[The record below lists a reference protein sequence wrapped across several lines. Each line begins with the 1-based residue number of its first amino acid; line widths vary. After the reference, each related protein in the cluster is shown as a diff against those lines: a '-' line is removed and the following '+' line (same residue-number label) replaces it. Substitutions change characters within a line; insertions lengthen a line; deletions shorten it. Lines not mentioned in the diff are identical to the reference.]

1 MAAVLLPAPT
11 IVEEQWVQCE
21 NPNCNKWRKL
31 PPGAKPPPDDEPFF
45 CYLNPDPQR
54 NTCSASEAEYDE
66 KTEMTLDPEDEEHNR
81 QVRQRLQAGI
91 EAAAAAAAAATAATM
106 RGRGRGRGGRG
117 GGRGR
122 GRGRGRGGKAGGGA
136 ATSALAQPPAGWLP
150 PALPA
155 VLPPAA
161 LPRAA
166 EEDLGALASGRGR
179 AIGRKQ
185 QSKHFQRLL
194 ENSGSWEGGRGA
206 AAATMALPPPEAWES
221 LAQHAGAELT
231 DAACQACDLAS
242 AGSYFEGAGP
252 GGAAAAEGSASMA
265 RLALMLASAAGLSAT
280 CDVLT
285 EEERQRFGLDAGG
298 APLVPAAPPGPSSVS
313 PASASPA
320 AAATAAGGSPG
331 AQLRQQVQAQ
341 LQQQQQQQV
350 QVQSEIC
357 EAYQAAAM
365 CNRPYI
371 AQACKKT
378 GQAYLS
384 GNFAPVH
391 DERLDEGLAVVG
403 KLPASL
409 EGTFLRI
416 GPNAVLPPIHGK
428 KGPRRR
434 RDAPACGAGRLAR
447 ASRGGGLSCYH
458 LFDGDRHVHA
468 VRCFPATNTAT
479 YSNHQVQTARLRQER
494 EAGMPLVPKF
504 GDYMGLRGL
513 AIILLDRLAR
523 RLGLLDASG
532 GLGAANTALVH
543 HGGKLLALHE
553 GDLPYQLALPPGGGP
568 ISTVGRERL
577 GGAWQRAFTA
587 HPKLDPA
594 TGELFFFGY
603 SVEQA
608 PYCWVGRLS
617 PAGEVERQFAVPL
630 REPVMM
636 HDCGL
641 TENHLVLLDAMVKRG
656 GLPFVFRKR
665 AARFGLVPRD
675 ATSAAAV
682 RWFETEPLMAFHVA
696 NAWEEGSKVHLVL
709 CTFEEFSL
717 DLETPPGV
725 VRPLPYLTEV
735 VMDLESGG
743 AAMRRVCDVPG
754 DFPQA
759 SRGRWCSRAVAVAPA
774 ALVGRRTRYVYHAQ
788 LTPTPTGEPVFPA
801 LVKTDLQT
809 GQVWVVE
816 HGPGRLGGEAIF
828 VPDPSRQGEDAGH
841 LVTFVHNEL
850 LGVSELVIYDAQAMS
865 PEPVARVPLRRRV
878 PYGFHAAWVA
888 ADAPRG

>member
-1 MAAVLLPAPT
+1 MTADDAPGLARRLYTRVL
-11 IVEEQWVQCE
+11 
-21 NPNCNKWRKL
+21 R
-31 PPGAKPPPDDEPFF
+31 GAYWTVLKG
-45 CYLNPDPQR
+45 L
-54 NTCSASEAEYDE
+54 A
-66 KTEMTLDPEDEEHNR
+66 L
-81 QVRQRLQAGI
+81 V
-91 EAAAAAAAAATAATM
+91 
-106 RGRGRGRGGRG
+106 
-117 GGRGR
+117 
-122 GRGRGRGGKAGGGA
+122 GGK
-136 ATSALAQPPAGWLP
+136 
-150 PALPA
+150 
-155 VLPPAA
+155 
-161 LPRAA
+161 
-166 EEDLGALASGRGR
+166 
-179 AIGRKQ
+179 
-185 QSKHFQRLL
+185 
-194 ENSGSWEGGRGA
+194 
-206 AAATMALPPPEAWES
+206 
-221 LAQHAGAELT
+221 
-231 DAACQACDLAS
+231 
-242 AGSYFEGAGP
+242 
-252 GGAAAAEGSASMA
+252 
-265 RLALMLASAAGLSAT
+265 
-280 CDVLT
+280 
-285 EEERQRFGLDAGG
+285 
-298 APLVPAAPPGPSSVS
+298 PS
-313 PASASPA
+313 
-320 AAATAAGGSPG
+320 
-331 AQLRQQVQAQ
+331 
-341 LQQQQQQQV
+341 
-350 QVQSEIC
+350 
-357 EAYQAAAM
+357 
-365 CNRPYI
+365 
-371 AQACKKT
+371 

-416 GPNAVLPPIHGK
+416 GPNAVLPPIHG
-428 KGPRRR
+428 
-434 RDAPACGAGRLAR
+434 
-447 ASRGGGLSCYH
+447 YH
-458 LFDGDRHVHA
+458 LFDGDGHVHA

-641 TENHLVLLDAMVKRG
+641 TENHLVLLDVPLVFDPEAMVKRG

-759 SRGRWCSRAVAVAPA
+759 PA
-774 ALVGRRTRYVYHAQ
+774 ALVGRRTRCVPRAADPH
-788 LTPTPTGEPVFPA
+788 T
-801 LVKTDLQT
+801 
-809 GQVWVVE
+809 
-816 HGPGRLGGEAIF
+816 HGG
-828 VPDPSRQGEDAGH
+828 
-841 LVTFVHNEL
+841 
-850 LGVSELVIYDAQAMS
+850 
-865 PEPVARVPLRRRV
+865 ARVPGAGEDRPADGAGLGGRARPRPPGRRGDLCSRSQPPGRGCRPPGDLR
-878 PYGFHAAWVA
+878 AQ
-888 ADAPRG
+888 